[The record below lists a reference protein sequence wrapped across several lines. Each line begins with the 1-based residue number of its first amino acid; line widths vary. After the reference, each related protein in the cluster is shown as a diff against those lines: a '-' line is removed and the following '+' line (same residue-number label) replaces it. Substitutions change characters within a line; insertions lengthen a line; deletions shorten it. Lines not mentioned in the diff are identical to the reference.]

1 MGQAERSQL
10 GTSVPEPS
18 PTKSG
23 DPAPDESPRR
33 SWHRPRLSATE
44 RREAMEAL
52 MLQPTVPSL
61 RRFSVLMSLS
71 VVVAAV
77 GLLQDSTAV
86 VVGAMLIAPLMS
98 PIMGLAASL
107 VMGWGRRLL
116 TGASVVVM
124 SMAGAVAIAW
134 VMAVF
139 LPEAGTGLPSEIV
152 SRSSPDVRDLLIALA
167 AGTAGAYATIRTDVS
182 GALPGVAVAVAL
194 VPPLA
199 SIGLLLGRG
208 QPDLAAGAALLYATN
223 LFGIVLAAAIVFV
236 ATGFVPP
243 HRFRNSR
250 HAITVAFAIMIVPIL
265 VVGTI
270 LTQRF
275 LATVDRAHELRVATE
290 IVLDWLG
297 PTADLNRVALSDTTL
312 QVNMAS
318 EIPPPKVQTLTD
330 ALREELGHP
339 ITVDLRWTPISNP
352 ADETTVPV
360 LALDELRPVVE
371 EWLTDQS
378 LTLDGLSY
386 DVDTLVVQ
394 SSGPQPPHSSDELTQ
409 LITDRLGSGPAVSL
423 AWIRTSADEDTTDE
437 QAQIRTAR
445 TVVDNWATEHPK
457 VTVLTVRRADP
468 GITVTLTAPDSPEV
482 DDLRTRLEAALPQ
495 TAVSVQ
501 WVPSSVLVTTAS
513 SGT

>member
-1 MGQAERSQL
+1 
-10 GTSVPEPS
+10 
-18 PTKSG
+18 
-23 DPAPDESPRR
+23 
-33 SWHRPRLSATE
+33 
-44 RREAMEAL
+44 
-52 MLQPTVPSL
+52 
-61 RRFSVLMSLS
+61 
-71 VVVAAV
+71 
-77 GLLQDSTAV
+77 
-86 VVGAMLIAPLMS
+86 
-98 PIMGLAASL
+98 
-107 VMGWGRRLL
+107 
-116 TGASVVVM
+116 
-124 SMAGAVAIAW
+124 
-134 VMAVF
+134 
-139 LPEAGTGLPSEIV
+139 
-152 SRSSPDVRDLLIALA
+152 
-167 AGTAGAYATIRTDVS
+167 
-182 GALPGVAVAVAL
+182 
-194 VPPLA
+194 
-199 SIGLLLGRG
+199 
-208 QPDLAAGAALLYATN
+208 
-223 LFGIVLAAAIVFV
+223 
-236 ATGFVPP
+236 
-243 HRFRNSR
+243 
-250 HAITVAFAIMIVPIL
+250 
-265 VVGTI
+265 
-270 LTQRF
+270 
-275 LATVDRAHELRVATE
+275 VATE